1 MCVHFLSSGIKWLRS
16 LSVFNERSLIPR
28 ALAVMAVPAH
38 EAFCTDL
45 QKPRGCHQT
54 FKSAALQSTLA
65 QPWHR
70 GYGKLWQA
78 IAANHSNGDHVE
90 TVIELRFAPSSQ
102 QQLPS
107 FDSAV
112 TCCGWIRDPRQKSYV
127 FKEKHRKIAKN
138 DIAAKA
144 KPTSTHEKGCVG
156 KTNMV

>member
-1 MCVHFLSSGIKWLRS
+1 
-16 LSVFNERSLIPR
+16 
-28 ALAVMAVPAH
+28 MAVPAH

-107 FDSAV
+107 LIPQLPAV
-112 TCCGWIRDPRQKSYV
+112 DGLETLGRSLISLRRSI
-127 FKEKHRKIAKN
+127 ER
-138 DIAAKA
+138 
-144 KPTSTHEKGCVG
+144 
-156 KTNMV
+156 